1 MRKYQEKKR
10 DQEDKKRDFSNMLQ
24 LDLVSFQ
31 FWMDTRKLP
40 TFLDWMSINSIC
52 KKEMDGMSIR

>member
-1 MRKYQEKKR
+1 MG
-10 DQEDKKRDFSNMLQ
+10 DQEEQRKHLSSMVQ

-40 TFLDWMSINSIC
+40 TFLEWMTINTIC
-52 KKEMDGMSIR
+52 KKELDGMSVREMQR